1 MNKKYLTIL
10 SILIITIL
18 SACGP
23 APEPTL
29 TAEEIANTA
38 IADAWIAITQTQAAI
53 PTATATLIPTATFT
67 PLPTATQIIFPTL
80 APPTIAPTAGEDPC
94 NLPPPIDPKGQ
105 MVSVKF
111 VNKSEGNAILSFGMI
126 QPNSL
131 GECGTYGYTL
141 GRYDQPV
148 VRVLAGCYWAFAWI
162 DKVDSNQTS
171 TAKNINPLCITDP
184 AKEPDI
190 WISAE
195 VVNFH

>member
-1 MNKKYLTIL
+1 MKRKFVPVI
-10 SILIITIL
+10 SILVIAVL

-23 APEPTL
+23 APTPTL
-29 TAEEIANTA
+29 SVADLQGTAVAQ
-38 IADAWIAITQTQAAI
+38 AWVAITLTQLAMPTATQTSI
-53 PTATATLIPTATFT
+53 PTATLT
-67 PLPTATQIIFPTL
+67 PLPTATQFPTL

-94 NLPPPIDPKGQ
+94 NLPPPTDPKGPL
-105 MVSVKF
+105 VRVKF

-126 QPNSL
+126 QPNTL

-148 VRVLAGCYWAFAWI
+148 VTILAGCYWAFAWI
-162 DKVDSNQTS
+162 DKVDSNQSS

>member
-1 MNKKYLTIL
+1 MNKKHLTIL
-10 SILIITIL
+10 TLLSLIIL

-38 IADAWIAITQTQAAI
+38 IAGAWIAITQTQAAI
-53 PTATATLIPTATFT
+53 PTATATPIPTATFT
-67 PLPTATQIIFPTL
+67 PLPTLTL
-80 APPTIAPTAGEDPC
+80 APLPSLVPPTIAPTAGEDPC
-94 NLPPPIDPKGQ
+94 NLPPPSEPKGTL
-105 MVSVKF
+105 VKVKF
-111 VNKSEGNAILSFGMI
+111 VNKSDGNAILSFGMI

-148 VRVLAGCYWAFAWI
+148 VTVLAGCYWAFAWI
-162 DKVDSNQTS
+162 DKPDTNQTS
-171 TAKNINPLCITDP
+171 TAKNVNALCITDP
-184 AKEPDI
+184 VQEPDI

-195 VVNFH
+195 VINFH